1 MLAPASIPVAA
12 GKNTENT
19 EKNVSP
25 SNRGK
30 KLSAMTWPK
39 KQNQSNQIK
48 SHNKIDQL

>member
-30 KLSAMTWPK
+30 KFSAITWPK
-39 KQNQSNQIK
+39 KQNQSNLMI
-48 SHNKIDQL
+48 IIIIII